1 MGKTS
6 RALTFQLQIYL
17 NEEYW
22 HKLRNEADRQDRT
35 LSYVARKIIENHFK
49 KEEKNHDNR

>member
-1 MGKTS
+1 MGKNS

-17 NEEYW
+17 NEEQW
-22 HKLRNEADRQDRT
+22 HKLRNEADKQDRT

-49 KEEKNHDNR
+49 KEEKKS